1 MDSKSLTRRDAQQL
15 VRDGQIN
22 KAIQQYEEAIS
33 GGAGA
38 PYDFVYLGDLCIRGE
53 RQLEAVSHYEEAIAG
68 YTRLGLHRN
77 SIALWRKILRL
88 DGTRL
93 DAYARMGDAYA
104 AEQLVG
110 DALHAYFVYLERAWE
125 KEHETEPFGAVV
137 KRVEELAPQ
146 RAEYAIRLS
155 EFLVQSDQPEVAASV
170 LSRAAEIA
178 QAAGTADLA
187 ADLRERA
194 QRLEPQSAGAPAAE
208 AWPAGGESDLDPAAE
223 VMGWDQETGD
233 APAASA
239 DDEEIEVL
247 SGRSGAALH
256 YGEID
261 LSAAA
266 APAPAGKDAVES
278 EALPVDHHAI
288 EACLEEDRLEDA
300 LMMCDEAACSTAVS
314 SLESAEIS
322 QLRGRVLARMGRRSE
337 AVQAMRLALQEAGA
351 DPKTGAWAYELAN
364 ELEAMGELDEARAL
378 LREAVER
385 DPDFNEAAIRLA
397 LLERGVA

>member
-1 MDSKSLTRRDAQQL
+1 LDSKSLTRRDAQQL
-15 VRDGQIN
+15 VRDGQVA

-38 PYDFVYLGDLCIRGE
+38 PYDFVYLGDLCIRGD
-53 RQLEAVSHYEEAIAG
+53 RQLEAVGHYEEAIAG

-125 KEHETEPFGAVV
+125 KEHGSEAFGAVV
-137 KRVEELAPQ
+137 KRVEEMAPQ

-155 EFLVQSDQPEVAASV
+155 EFLVQSDQPEAAASV

-178 QAAGTADLA
+178 QAAGMADLA
-187 ADLRERA
+187 ADLRDRA
-194 QRLEPQSAGAPAAE
+194 QRLEPQGASAAASE
-208 AWPAGGESDLDPAAE
+208 SWPTGEETGVDPAAE
-223 VMGWDQETGD
+223 ILGWDEEPGD
-233 APAASA
+233 ASAAAA
-239 DDEEIEVL
+239 DDTEVEVL

-261 LSAAA
+261 LNAVSASG
-266 APAPAGKDAVES
+266 PVEKDSVDRGG
-278 EALPVDHHAI
+278 LPIDHHAI
-288 EACLEEDRLEDA
+288 ETCLAEGRLEEA
-300 LMMCDEAACSTAVS
+300 LQLCDEAACTTEMS
-314 SLESAEIS
+314 SLESAELS
-322 QLRGRVLARMGRRSE
+322 QLRGRALARMGRRSE
-337 AVQAMRLALQEAGA
+337 AIQAMRLALQEAGA
-351 DPKTGAWAYELAN
+351 EPGTGRWAYELAN
-364 ELEAMGELDEARAL
+364 ELEAVGELDEARSL

-385 DPDFNEAAIRLA
+385 DPDFNDAAVRLA
-397 LLERGVA
+397 MLERGAA

>member
-1 MDSKSLTRRDAQQL
+1 LDSKSLTRSAAQQL
-15 VRDGQIN
+15 VKDGQVA

-38 PYDFVYLGDLCIRGE
+38 PYDFVYLGDLCIRGD
-53 RQLEAVSHYEEAIAG
+53 RQLEAVGHYEEAIAG

-77 SIALWRKILRL
+77 SVALWRKILRL

-125 KEHETEPFGAVV
+125 KEHEGDDFKAIV

-155 EFLVQSDQPEVAASV
+155 EFLVQSDQPEAAASV

-178 QAAGTADLA
+178 QAAGTMDLA

-194 QRLEPQSAGAPAAE
+194 QRLEPQNATPAASD
-208 AWPAGGESDLDPAAE
+208 AWQPGEETATDPAAE
-223 VMGWDQETGD
+223 VLGWDQEPDEASGD
-233 APAASA
+233 AAEP
-239 DDEEIEVL
+239 EIEVL
-247 SGRSGAALH
+247 TGPARSALR

-261 LSAAA
+261 LNTGSA
-266 APAPAGKDAVES
+266 PRPSEKEPVDRDAI
-278 EALPVDHHAI
+278 PVDHHAI
-288 EACLEEDRLEDA
+288 EGLLEEDRLEEA
-300 LMMCDEAACSTAVS
+300 LLRCDEAACSAEVS
-314 SLESAEIS
+314 SFESAEIS
-322 QLRGRVLARMGRRSE
+322 QLRGRTLARMGRRSE
-337 AVQAMRLALQEAGA
+337 AIQAMRLALQEAGNE
-351 DPKTGAWAYELAN
+351 PETGRWAYELAC
-364 ELEAMGELDEARAL
+364 ELEAVGELDEARSL

-385 DPDFNEAAIRLA
+385 DPDFNDAAVRLA

>member
-1 MDSKSLTRRDAQQL
+1 LL
-15 VRDGQIN
+15 VRDGQVN

-53 RQLEAVSHYEEAIAG
+53 RQLEAVGHYEEAIAG

-110 DALHAYFVYLERAWE
+110 DALHAYFVYLERARE
-125 KEHETEPFGAVV
+125 KEHDTEPFGAVV

-155 EFLVQSDQPEVAASV
+155 EFLVQFDQPEAAASV

-178 QAAGTADLA
+178 QASGTTDLA

-194 QRLEPQSAGAPAAE
+194 QRLEPSDADAPASESWQAGEAPGMDPATEVLGWDEEPGEAPAA
-208 AWPAGGESDLDPAAE
+208 A
-223 VMGWDQETGD
+223 
-233 APAASA
+233 A
-239 DDEEIEVL
+239 DDTEVEVL
-247 SGRSGAALH
+247 SGPVGAALH
-256 YGEID
+256 YGEINLNAD
-261 LSAAA
+261 
-266 APAPAGKDAVES
+266 PTPEPVEKES
-278 EALPVDHHAI
+278 VDRGGLPIDHHAI
-288 EACLEEDRLEDA
+288 EACLEEDRLEEA
-300 LMMCDEAACSTAVS
+300 LHLCDEAACVTDMS
-314 SLESAEIS
+314 SMESAELS
-322 QLRGRVLARMGRRSE
+322 QLRGRALARMGRRGE
-337 AVQAMRLALQEAGA
+337 AIQAMRVALLEAGT
-351 DPKTGAWAYELAN
+351 DPRTGRWAYELAN
-364 ELEAMGELDEARAL
+364 ELEAMGELDEARSL

-385 DPDFNEAAIRLA
+385 DPDFNDAAVRLA